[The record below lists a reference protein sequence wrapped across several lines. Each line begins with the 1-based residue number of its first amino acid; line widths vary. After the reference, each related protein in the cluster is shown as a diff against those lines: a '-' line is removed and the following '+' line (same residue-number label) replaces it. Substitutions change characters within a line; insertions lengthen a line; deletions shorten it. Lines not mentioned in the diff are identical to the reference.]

1 MAGTPFW
8 SLWVLFFT
16 TARGEV
22 SCPDGG
28 KIHLDSLLCFW
39 LSDTTSSWYEAQDSC
54 RMMGGGNLA
63 AAQSKEIQ
71 NFIHYHFTNG
81 TSMWT
86 WLNGLGEEGPE
97 QFGVGVPETSEWW
110 DRLRAH
116 EGLCPQMALGNPGRW
131 RRTKCD
137 GQYRFICENRV
148 SDSLPS
154 PEKYLIGLVLMT
166 GVYTHTLIQ
175 PLPHS
180 PDTGQHKAK
189 MLLFPGLWFS
199 HAGQLVSVELVV
211 QPSPV
216 SSLARVQILRPYCS
230 PNHHLVPPGCSS
242 LLNPFSC
249 CSAQPLCNTTGG
261 CSVGHYWCHLLE
273 VCVPNTRPCS
283 PYDTAVISRG
293 FTLPPR
299 YPALPPFYHLVADL
313 PLDINPCSKLK
324 TLNILLP
331 ERDIMVYPD
340 DIVAVQHN
348 RDSGAFL
355 HCLNGD
361 AATNSPWRQSYLLLR
376 REEWGG
382 WWERGL
388 TSLPRGSKWM
398 DEVVCDLRILYEDKL
413 HRVTEQEEFSDP
425 LTETTT
431 ASYIRP
437 QTPGPIHF
445 TVNIIYPQPD
455 ENNRIHLT
463 INIPTMIVV
472 KALVGEKATSSWS
485 APVLQT
491 EVPFHPSC
499 PEPVVQSIPDCKTKY
514 AGSRFSSVM
523 FVLPSLGVHTLNISV
538 GHSDRVQTVEVH
550 GYEAVMG
557 LTKEPHACQR
567 TLMFMPRTFTA
578 KVESGSQVKFTWM
591 IDNLGEFAHEGESCR
606 VTFEKA
612 AEYKLQVTASNPVS
626 SQSLQILLTAE
637 ETTPLTEPQ
646 FLSVREVMAINVTH
660 TYTFRVKVD
669 IALPVAFKWD
679 FGDGSEAVVH
689 THTPS
694 CQSTDGL
701 LERGQKQAYVQDS
714 VNHSFSFQGNY
725 TLHVEVF
732 NQFMNTSSSMRI
744 SALPQLSS
752 LHIFPSTQIPL
763 VKETLYL
770 EAAIKPSTL
779 TVLYTWDFGDA
790 SKVIQ
795 GLHEKVNH
803 SFESAGVY
811 SVVVFAS
818 NSVSSLAA
826 SLMVIVM
833 EKVSGL
839 TVTFSS
845 PSEAGAPV
853 DFRAQVATGSDPIW
867 GFDFGDESV
876 LENLTDGYISH
887 IYAFPGKYR
896 VGVSASNAVSQAR
909 LSVLVEV
916 YSLTVSGVLPTDCV
930 MSGKDVQLTALV
942 NGNVSSLSFHWT
954 LGKDSLSVVMNGK
967 PTVVHTFPAHGIFP
981 IRLTVFSSFASVS
994 LNSSIC
1000 VESPIANVELQT
1012 SRGVVAV
1019 QEQVCLRALVSP
1031 EQTTVYQ
1038 FMWFSS
1044 SSGLVSTTE
1053 NSKCF
1058 AFSSEGDEEV
1068 FVVVSNKVSNKT
1080 AKTIISTQKP
1090 VSELTIT
1097 HDSQSDAL
1105 AVNKSTLFWVARV
1118 VGSNVSVVWDFGD
1131 GSPIEKKLNMSHV
1144 FYSTG
1149 TFTVTA
1155 TAFNSISRDSAA
1167 LNINVLLPVSDLS
1180 LHTDQLYAVVG
1191 QQIVITAVSSDRSIT
1206 NYYWTVEG
1214 DPTEE
1219 RTPQFQF
1226 ISSKPG
1232 VFEVRV
1238 TAQNLVSKREE
1249 AVLIEVHE
1257 IIEGLQIECQ
1267 SITDKKYIP
1276 THEEILFTASV
1287 IKGSNITYHWLV
1299 AQRGV
1304 IQQQDGELFHVVADT
1319 PGRIL
1324 VRLKASN
1331 ILGQVISG
1339 VSLVAVERVTGAHL
1353 ATQSSIV
1360 ATGTAV
1366 NMTVFVNTG
1375 SHLQYRWYVNT
1386 NTSSHLTHEPF
1397 FLYTFTDLGLS
1408 FITVSV
1414 QNVLSQ
1420 SRHTKQFTVQEEI
1433 RNVDFTIDGKKRPF
1447 SVNVSTFLS
1456 FHGFAHEGSGLHWTW
1471 KVKSGKENI
1480 FTSTDPTFT
1489 FRLVHIG
1496 MYLVS
1501 LNVSNDL
1508 NWQMTSHSIT
1518 AQEPIKGFLLNI
1530 SKTSLC
1536 THEQVVFVPTVTK
1549 GSNVSFFIALQNKDK
1564 IQTQEIF
1571 GEQFA
1576 TSNLSSGR
1584 HLVTVKALNLVSS
1597 AELSSSIVVTESIQG
1612 LHLINCCLIS
1622 LEAKKGAR
1630 FKAEV
1635 QTGSP
1640 INYTWTFQLE
1650 NSEPMLL
1657 FGQEVNFTALES
1669 GLFSVT
1675 VHASDGACSQTIH
1688 ETVRAEWPIRKV
1700 KLVCHSE
1707 RIFVGQAVS
1716 LFATV
1721 IEGSSVRYLWDFG
1734 DSTTVLMTTVS
1745 AVGHVY
1751 NSTGKYTIAVK
1762 VFNSVSHVSTH
1773 LEVEVEALRCSS
1785 PQASLVQNQPTIFRS
1800 RLNFFEASV
1809 TMNCSAY
1816 KTSYLWEIFR
1826 GICLTNGTKVCLSD
1840 KDAALPLLI
1849 LPKHSLHVGEY
1860 CLQLTVSFKGTPLAV
1875 QQETNITVVHSQLV
1889 AVIQGGSSRLW
1900 PYVRDLVL
1908 DGSGSHD
1915 PDVEPGVTDT
1925 LQYHWTCLMKNSTE
1939 SPPVKLP
1946 IESTDTTMTVL
1957 STQLHPGTLYIFILT
1972 VHKNGTR
1979 STSVNQTVTV
1989 AEASVLPV
1997 TVTCVSCSASSS
2009 VHHVGPTTPAVL
2021 KGVCGQCDHQTLYK
2035 WRAED
2040 QNGMTLDLSDIA
2052 TSTGTHSPSL
2062 VVRSGVLHPGRS
2074 YSFFL
2079 NVSQSGS
2086 RWRGGASL
2094 TIETSRSPR
2103 GGVCA
2108 LSPESGIR
2116 LLETVVTY
2124 NCSGWHDDE
2133 SKASQLIYTFQVAPC
2148 WPVGTACPMLTLY
2161 RGTRTT
2167 FGCLVPLGSPGEL
2180 QNITIITVTI
2190 MIEDHQGAK
2199 VTALNRTLV
2208 VEDLPSSKTSS
2219 GWLGHKSQM
2228 ELVTLV
2234 QHGNPQEI
2242 IPYSIALISKLN
2254 QMKSGGTAEELRT
2267 RREIRESVSRALAS
2281 VPVSSL
2287 QTVEQLS
2294 SALTLST
2301 VVPAEMVSEGCQE
2314 TVLAAVETMIRVV
2327 EHQICP
2333 VGLTAVDLGRNLL
2346 DILGNTLA
2354 AVSESSRASSSHQ
2367 THSGSLKAASVV
2379 TSALTH
2385 AGALMR
2391 ALMHSRVLN
2400 EEPLS
2405 FSNGYIRTAGFFGD
2419 PFGLL
2424 CLHQSNQFT
2433 ENLMKSHSSS
2443 TEGFKRCPF
2452 LIPASL
2458 SAHLK
2463 TQSSEVVQVLLGMDA
2478 KLESDP
2484 FLDAANP
2491 PISTTLVAMEL
2502 NSPQGRPLP
2511 IQDLTPEQAIQITL
2525 PNKYLET
2532 QDERGRNGKVQEAGN
2547 RTCPTATLANAGQVN
2562 FTVKV
2567 PDNLDENA
2575 GLYISFN
2582 FSLAPGG
2589 TPVRMGHI
2597 RVEVMMAV
2605 PGTNASQDSLVRQW
2619 ALTLSAVTASSE
2631 ETIFL
2636 SPLLNGTDKPI
2647 SVSLAP
2653 SLNGTGPVQAAA
2665 CVFSSLCRY
2674 YNVTEGRWS
2683 SEGLQPL
2690 EGSTLHA
2697 ARCLTQHLTMFG
2709 ASVFVHPGSV
2719 ILLPPADGPM
2729 QNTVVGIVCAVLV
2742 MLHLLAGLIALKMD
2756 HLDRLRLSQV
2766 PLCGRSG
2773 LYQYRVLV
2781 KTGLRPGAGTTAH
2794 VGISL
2799 FGVSKSGSHH
2809 LQKEGS
2815 FQRGGL
2821 DQFQVETY
2829 DNLGEIWK
2837 IRIWHDNTGLDPSW
2851 YIKHVVVWD
2860 PLSDHMY
2867 FFLLEDWLSVENQ
2880 KNQTV
2885 EREVLASCPA
2895 ELTQFPRVLTSQ
2907 LIFGMAEHH
2916 LWLSLWERPN
2926 HSSFTRAQRV
2936 TCSALVLHLYLALG
2950 TLWFGA
2956 VGIAGHRETVA
2967 MGMSIALLVF
2977 PLQCFL
2983 CFLFRNVYSQV
2994 TLDSSAPPSLVC
3006 QSVEMDIWDSQS
3018 HISSTSFV
3026 SPQDS
3031 DCLSRSPSSLLES
3044 KALDSSIMNFWT
3056 SSGLVPLK
3064 ERPDR
3069 LGALTWQSHD
3079 SLLCSLA
3086 GTCPTKEAMCRTSPA
3101 TRQLKRKKAIIQLHL
3116 ALPPHNDDALQRVCS
3131 PCSQSLTEDSYHLH
3145 KALVQSSPKSLHFNS
3160 SPAQVYR
3167 SKHLTLSEE
3176 DLLMSVAAEGTSEV
3190 INSNSDSGR
3199 DSPRTTSSFSAS
3211 QGDWS
3216 DERSSSSSLYGGE
3229 AEQSDSELD
3238 SSSYGTGFYKCSS
3251 LHSMESLASTFLPQ
3265 PLQESIHPSSTTR
3278 IGVARGRPRWL
3289 LPSWVLHVVHPLMA
3303 LLVVACLAVVG
3314 LYGSLF
3320 SRAVVIMLLV
3330 SVLAAFLTSAL
3341 LLEPLKVCVQA
3352 LTCTLLW
3359 RSVDPEVE
3367 ELLAQEAMVVRASA
3381 ECGGNVRPPCGYG
3394 LQQAKQEARKIRAL
3408 HSLMRHCVCQLGFL
3422 LLVLMVNYQDRIE
3435 QRQASLLHSA
3445 IRQHLHSTHPGS
3457 PNLTSLRDWSDA
3469 EWWIGHTLIQHL
3481 HQNPTLDLVG
3491 LPQVRFTHTLGASAV
3506 DLLGNNS
3513 STTQQLLTDLH
3524 MSRRRFK
3531 SLSLDFTH
3539 HHRASALFLCVSIR
3553 LELTQTQGVSSFLT
3567 IHSLHLPSSVS
3578 GPSLHVVLTICFC
3591 TSALLIVF
3599 GELWS
3604 MLTERARYFYQC
3616 RHWFQLLLAFVSLM
3630 TAFLQLWFLS
3640 LASLCVSEMQSMQES
3655 FIDFHS
3661 AALLAYRSSQ
3671 CAAVLLTLLALKLL
3685 GTLRFVRRWVMMGR
3699 VLQRASRELWAAAVL
3714 VVLLLLICSHLGNM
3728 LFHQSVEG
3736 FLSVEQ
3742 TWVSVTSMLRSRRVL
3757 GQLCRVHPVLGPLY
3771 GLLVYGGSIW
3781 LLARLCGAVLIHVY
3795 REKQMEL
3802 LHSTIEPQ
3810 DYEMVEFFIK
3820 RLKLWMGLTKAKQ
3833 FRHSVKF
3840 EDMDTPPSRSS
3851 QGSAFSTLSS
3861 SIPSSCSP
3869 SLSSSFPSLHPPS
3882 SVLSVTSEDFLVS
3895 KPNQEVQ
3902 PCLDGLEPIVSML
3915 LSSFDRVSQLTEDI
3929 YNLEVMLHEAQER
3942 QRKRRTSNR
3951 MENERIDVESAK
3963 PKEPKEENVPAE
3975 VRHRKIGLLYPKSRI
3990 SLPSLSTF
3998 SPFTT
4003 QSSFTPPFC
4012 FPRVRSSYSESESA
4026 PLQSQLFKSSKTSP
4040 GVPTPMPAQNI
4051 SCFNSY
4057 STGRFPRR
4065 RAWHSGSSHSA
4076 DPAQRTSQSSV
4087 VPLYG
4092 GETFSFSNVRARS
4105 KEEVRSCMCD
4115 RLQLKRK
4122 AWISEG
4128 PEREED

>member
-1 MAGTPFW
+1 
-8 SLWVLFFT
+8 
-16 TARGEV
+16 
-22 SCPDGG
+22 
-28 KIHLDSLLCFW
+28 
-39 LSDTTSSWYEAQDSC
+39 
-54 RMMGGGNLA
+54 
-63 AAQSKEIQ
+63 
-71 NFIHYHFTNG
+71 
-81 TSMWT
+81 
-86 WLNGLGEEGPE
+86 
-97 QFGVGVPETSEWW
+97 
-110 DRLRAH
+110 
-116 EGLCPQMALGNPGRW
+116 
-131 RRTKCD
+131 
-137 GQYRFICENRV
+137 
-148 SDSLPS
+148 
-154 PEKYLIGLVLMT
+154 
-166 GVYTHTLIQ
+166 
-175 PLPHS
+175 
-180 PDTGQHKAK
+180 
-189 MLLFPGLWFS
+189 
-199 HAGQLVSVELVV
+199 
-211 QPSPV
+211 
-216 SSLARVQILRPYCS
+216 
-230 PNHHLVPPGCSS
+230 
-242 LLNPFSC
+242 
-249 CSAQPLCNTTGG
+249 
-261 CSVGHYWCHLLE
+261 
-273 VCVPNTRPCS
+273 
-283 PYDTAVISRG
+283 
-293 FTLPPR
+293 
-299 YPALPPFYHLVADL
+299 
-313 PLDINPCSKLK
+313 
-324 TLNILLP
+324 
-331 ERDIMVYPD
+331 MVYPD

-679 FGDGSEAVVH
+679 FGDG
-689 THTPS
+689 T
-694 CQSTDGL
+694 
-701 LERGQKQAYVQDS
+701 
-714 VNHSFSFQGNY
+714 
-725 TLHVEVF
+725 
-732 NQFMNTSSSMRI
+732 
-744 SALPQLSS
+744 
-752 LHIFPSTQIPL
+752 
-763 VKETLYL
+763 
-770 EAAIKPSTL
+770 AIKPSTL

-2062 VVRSGVLHPGRS
+2062 VV
-2074 YSFFL
+2074 
-2079 NVSQSGS
+2079 
-2086 RWRGGASL
+2086 
-2094 TIETSRSPR
+2094 
-2103 GGVCA
+2103 
-2108 LSPESGIR
+2108 
-2116 LLETVVTY
+2116 
-2124 NCSGWHDDE
+2124 
-2133 SKASQLIYTFQVAPC
+2133 
-2148 WPVGTACPMLTLY
+2148 
-2161 RGTRTT
+2161 
-2167 FGCLVPLGSPGEL
+2167 
-2180 QNITIITVTI
+2180 
-2190 MIEDHQGAK
+2190 
-2199 VTALNRTLV
+2199 
-2208 VEDLPSSKTSS
+2208 
-2219 GWLGHKSQM
+2219 
-2228 ELVTLV
+2228 
-2234 QHGNPQEI
+2234 
-2242 IPYSIALISKLN
+2242 
-2254 QMKSGGTAEELRT
+2254 
-2267 RREIRESVSRALAS
+2267 
-2281 VPVSSL
+2281 
-2287 QTVEQLS
+2287 
-2294 SALTLST
+2294 
-2301 VVPAEMVSEGCQE
+2301 VPAEMVSEGCQE

-2956 VGIAGHRETVA
+2956 VGIAGHSGPVSAHLLVNRETVA

-3975 VRHRKIGLLYPKSRI
+3975 VRHRKIGLLYPKQHDSALWPI
-3990 SLPSLSTF
+3990 SALDSV
-3998 SPFTT
+3998 
-4003 QSSFTPPFC
+4003 QSSC
-4012 FPRVRSSYSESESA
+4012 ASRVSDATAVATEA
-4026 PLQSQLFKSSKTSP
+4026 
-4040 GVPTPMPAQNI
+4040 
-4051 SCFNSY
+4051 
-4057 STGRFPRR
+4057 
-4065 RAWHSGSSHSA
+4065 
-4076 DPAQRTSQSSV
+4076 
-4087 VPLYG
+4087 
-4092 GETFSFSNVRARS
+4092 
-4105 KEEVRSCMCD
+4105 
-4115 RLQLKRK
+4115 
-4122 AWISEG
+4122 
-4128 PEREED
+4128 